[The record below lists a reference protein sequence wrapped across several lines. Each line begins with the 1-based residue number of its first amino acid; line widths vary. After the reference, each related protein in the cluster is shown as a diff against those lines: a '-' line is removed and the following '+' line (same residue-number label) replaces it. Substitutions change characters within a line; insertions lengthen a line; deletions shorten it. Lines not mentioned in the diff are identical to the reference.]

1 MDKREFQAISAVID
15 GRLAVMGER
24 RAGEMTRVFE
34 LLSASFANEEDRPS
48 ILIHGV
54 GKNVIVLAVNT
65 EAIDALE
72 LMASAYANMHDTVIG
87 DTPDKGELH

>member
-1 MDKREFQAISAVID
+1 MDKSEFQEVSTRID
-15 GRLAVMGER
+15 ERLAVMGEG
-24 RAGEMTRVFE
+24 RAAEMTRVFE

-65 EAIDALE
+65 DALDALE